1 MSKILNENSTLKV
14 AGDDKKIGKL
24 HLISLGC
31 NKNLVDSEIMLGR
44 LSRYEIT
51 DDASEADVIIV
62 NTCGFIAS
70 AKEESVRAILETGA
84 SKKKGA
90 TLVVTGCLMQ
100 RYREELMRELPEV
113 DLFTGVG
120 DYDKIDE
127 ILLKKQNLFSPQT
140 YLQSNEERVITGSNY
155 HAYVKISEG
164 CNQKCSFCAIPSFKG
179 KLKSRSLQNITDEVR
194 RLVARGFYDFSFLS
208 QDSSSWMR
216 DCGRAD
222 GLIEL
227 IDAVEK
233 IEGVK
238 SARILYLYPST
249 TSNAL
254 IERIIASPVFHNY
267 FDMPIQ
273 HISDKMLRIMKR
285 GSGAVRIKELLALM
299 KSAPDAFLRTGVIV
313 GHPGEDDSD
322 FSELC
327 EFLSEAK
334 FDRISA
340 FAYSREEDTAAYEM
354 PQTPTKII
362 SKRLSGIEKIIK
374 KSIESSFTSVIG
386 REIIA
391 SVEGVSSEGEMFFGA
406 KMDVWDKDI
415 DGEILINDSELGEL
429 EVGARYACEVTDALD
444 GKLIA
449 RAIRRV

>member
-1 MSKILNENSTLKV
+1 MRSAYHYAAVIRQGVFGKSELNLKLARNLNTPIFDEN
-14 AGDDKKIGKL
+14 
-24 HLISLGC
+24 
-31 NKNLVDSEIMLGR
+31 
-44 LSRYEIT
+44 
-51 DDASEADVIIV
+51 ASEL
-62 NTCGFIAS
+62 
-70 AKEESVRAILETGA
+70 RALSLN
-84 SKKKGA
+84 SKLLI
-90 TLVVTGCLMQ
+90 T
-100 RYREELMRELPEV
+100 
-113 DLFTGVG
+113 
-120 DYDKIDE
+120 DKIDE

-155 HAYVKISEG
+155 HAYIKISEG

-285 GSGAVRIKELLALM
+285 GSGAARIKELLALM